1 MGLIKPILKE
11 VQMQIID
18 RISAWEL
25 LQKHVQSQQLIRHA
39 LAVEAAMGY
48 FARQFGEDEQPWRV
62 IGLCHDIDYEQYPDE
77 HLQHAREILQGAGW
91 PEEYIRAVLS
101 HGWSIC
107 TDVKPETRLEKTLF
121 TVDELTGLVSA
132 SALVRPSKSILD
144 MKAKS
149 VKKKW
154 NTKAFSAGVDRSII
168 EKGAQMLGMELNEV
182 ITWTITGMGEA
193 ADELG
198 LRGNPGE

>member
-1 MGLIKPILKE
+1 MAHIDRDAALKLLHTHVASENLIK
-11 VQMQIID
+11 
-18 RISAWEL
+18 
-25 LQKHVQSQQLIRHA
+25 HA
-39 LAVEAAMGY
+39 LAVESAMAY
-48 FARQFGEDEQPWRV
+48 FARQFGEDEQQWRV

-77 HLQHAREILQGAGW
+77 HLQHAREMLEAAQW
-91 PEEYIRAVLS
+91 PEPYIRAVLS

-121 TVDELTGLVSA
+121 TVDELTGLVTA
-132 SALVRPSKSILD
+132 SALVRPSRSILD

-168 EKGAQMLGMELNEV
+168 ERGAEMLGMELSEV
-182 ITWTITGMGEA
+182 ITWTILGMREA
-193 ADELG
+193 AEELD
-198 LRGNPGE
+198 LRGNAE

>member
-1 MGLIKPILKE
+1 MALVDRDSAWRLLKTHVTSEQLIK
-11 VQMQIID
+11 
-18 RISAWEL
+18 
-25 LQKHVQSQQLIRHA
+25 HA
-39 LAVEAAMGY
+39 VAVEASMAY
-48 FARQFGEDEQPWRV
+48 FARQFGEDEEQWRV
-62 IGLCHDIDYEQYPDE
+62 IGICHDIDYEKYPDE
-77 HLQHAREILQGAGW
+77 HLQHARKLLEEADW
-91 PEEYIRAVLS
+91 PEYYIRAVLS

-154 NTKAFSAGVDRSII
+154 NSRAFSAGVDRSII
-168 EKGAQMLGMELNEV
+168 ERGAAMLDMDLNEV
-182 ITWTITGMGEA
+182 ITWTILGMREA

-198 LRGNPGE
+198 LRGTVET

>member
-1 MGLIKPILKE
+1 
-11 VQMQIID
+11 MQHID
-18 RISAWEL
+18 RSSAWEL
-25 LQKHVQSQQLIRHA
+25 LHKHVHSQQLIRHA

-48 FARQFGEDEQPWRV
+48 FARQFGEDEEPWRV
-62 IGLCHDIDYEQYPDE
+62 IGLCHDIDYEQYPEE
-77 HLQHAREILQGAGW
+77 HLQHSRGILEEAGW
-91 PEEYIRAVLS
+91 PEQYIRAVQS

-107 TDVKPETRLEKTLF
+107 TDVKPETLLEKTLF

-154 NTKAFSAGVDRSII
+154 NAKAFSAGVDRSII
-168 EKGAQMLGMELNEV
+168 EQGADMLSMELNEV
-182 ITWTITGMGEA
+182 ITWTIMGMREA

-198 LRGNPGE
+198 LRGEVGK